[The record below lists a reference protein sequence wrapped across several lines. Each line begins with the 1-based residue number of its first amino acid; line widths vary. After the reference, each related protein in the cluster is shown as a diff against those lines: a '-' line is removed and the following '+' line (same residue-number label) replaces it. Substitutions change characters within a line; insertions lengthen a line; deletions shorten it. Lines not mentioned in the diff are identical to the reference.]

1 MDMLTLISV
10 VHRGC
15 ESRYFMSDKRRGDT
29 KSQTRFRSRRL
40 FKDGGQWYFLT
51 REGTME
57 GPFERRSEAEDRLEQ
72 YVSIMRSGFMPSE
85 SELKIE
91 PLD

>member
-1 MDMLTLISV
+1 
-10 VHRGC
+10 
-15 ESRYFMSDKRRGDT
+15 MSDKRRGDT
-29 KSQTRFRSRRL
+29 EAQTRFRPSRL

-57 GPFERRSEAEDRLEQ
+57 GPFERRSESENRLKQ